1 LAIEETIAEKLAKDL
16 REISVTEF
24 FEKNKHLLGFNNP
37 TKALIMAVKEAVD
50 NSLDACEEAGIL
62 PNIYVEV
69 AELKKAERGGVY
81 RVIVRDNGP
90 GIPPDYVP
98 QVFGK
103 FLYGSKFHKI
113 KQSRGQQG
121 IGISAVVLYAQATTG
136 SPTIVITRTS
146 PNEPAYRFEI
156 MIDVKRN
163 EPIILSKKELKS
175 WPLDHGTEVRFTL
188 IGDYVEN
195 RKQSILS
202 YLEQISVVA
211 PYASIVFKNPRGDI
225 FRFERKTQKMP
236 PPPKEIKPHP
246 HGIDIGY
253 LIRMLANTRT
263 KSLKGFLISEFTRVG
278 EKTAEEILR
287 IARLDPN
294 INPKSL
300 EKEQIEKLYNAMQRV
315 KILAPPTDCLSP
327 IGEELFKIGIK
338 RLYGEKAEFIETVSR
353 RPTVYGGNP
362 FLVEVGIAYGGSL
375 PKNSQAEIYRYA
387 NKIPLLYG
395 QSGCL
400 ITKVISSIDWRTYG
414 LNQPGGVGIPQ
425 DAVIFFAHIAS
436 TNVPYVSESKDAIAE
451 IPEIE
456 NELRLAFQELGRL
469 LRLHIQRKRKL
480 AKIAEK
486 KKIISEILP
495 AIAEKVSRIVN
506 KPVPDLDPVIAR
518 VMNNYLFEDH
528 VKYHKRKKTYE
539 VIVSVTN
546 YTRIRRR
553 FDMYLRVP
561 KEAEI
566 VHVEPEPVEIVNN
579 YIHWNVP
586 RMETNESRTFYVSF
600 KGVEEGVYEEAEIF
614 VEGIEPEY
622 LVGAEAFSEE
632 EYTDM
637 YGAEVSEEEEEE
649 VIEK

>member
-1 LAIEETIAEKLAKDL
+1 MAIEGTIAEKLAKDL

>member
-1 LAIEETIAEKLAKDL
+1 LAIEGTIAEKLAKDL

>member
-1 LAIEETIAEKLAKDL
+1 MAIEETIAEKLAKDL